1 AALLE
6 HADEL
11 LAGRF
16 EAAVE
21 DCRLRRLSSVI
32 REEQI
37 EQIDLLKIDVQRAEL
52 DVLRG
57 IDSDDWNRI
66 KQVVL
71 EVHDRK
77 GSESEG
83 RAEEIRELL
92 QTHGFAVVVEQDEL
106 LSGTDR
112 YNVYAVRPELKA
124 ARNGGP
130 ANSVVQPVVTTV
142 TASELR
148 RHAGQKLPE
157 YMVPVDYVLLES
169 LPLTAN
175 GKVDRRALPEP
186 EAVQAGNEVEKAS
199 TPTEELL
206 CGIWS
211 EVLGRAESGVTE
223 NFFESGGHS
232 LLATQLISRV
242 REIFAVELPLRTLF
256 EAPTVRELATRVD
269 HALQSGTLSEVPPLK
284 HVSRE
289 EALPLSFAQQ
299 RLWFLAQLEPEN
311 AFYNSPLAVRLK
323 GELKVKALEQTL
335 AGLIKRHEVLRTSFV
350 VEQGKPRQV
359 IGPVEAPLTIIELDD
374 LEESEREA
382 AVRELAVREAAQP
395 FDLSRGPLLRVKLV
409 RMSEQEHVLLLTMHH
424 IVSDGWSMG
433 VLIREVSELYSAF
446 ASGQEPKLEELPIQ
460 YADYASWQREWLQG
474 EVLEEQVQYWR

>member
-1 AALLE
+1 M
-6 HADEL
+6 
-11 LAGRF
+11 
-16 EAAVE
+16 
-21 DCRLRRLSSVI
+21 
-32 REEQI
+32 
-37 EQIDLLKIDVQRAEL
+37 QRAEL

-92 QTHGFAVVVEQDEL
+92 QTQGFAVAVEQDEL
-106 LSGTDR
+106 LLGTDR

-124 ARNGGP
+124 ARNGDH
-130 ANSVVQPVVTTV
+130 ANAVMQPVTTAV

-157 YMVPVDYVLLES
+157 YMVPVEYVLLES

-186 EAVQAGNEVEKAS
+186 EAVQAGSEVEKAS

-223 NFFESGGHS
+223 NFFEAGGHS

-256 EAPTVRELATRVD
+256 EAPTVRELAV
-269 HALQSGTLSEVPPLK
+269 AC
-284 HVSRE
+284 
-289 EALPLSFAQQ
+289 
-299 RLWFLAQLEPEN
+299 
-311 AFYNSPLAVRLK
+311 
-323 GELKVKALEQTL
+323 
-335 AGLIKRHEVLRTSFV
+335 
-350 VEQGKPRQV
+350 
-359 IGPVEAPLTIIELDD
+359 
-374 LEESEREA
+374 
-382 AVRELAVREAAQP
+382 
-395 FDLSRGPLLRVKLV
+395 
-409 RMSEQEHVLLLTMHH
+409 
-424 IVSDGWSMG
+424 
-433 VLIREVSELYSAF
+433 
-446 ASGQEPKLEELPIQ
+446 
-460 YADYASWQREWLQG
+460 
-474 EVLEEQVQYWR
+474 